1 MAKRRWQAWAE
12 VEVRASTRLADK
24 HRGAL
29 SDADST
35 RRAGCHPRGT
45 GRPRLQALGPAAA
58 TGRDAVRTGI
68 GLVEATAVDVIAVEA
83 ISDAEA
89 RRAGAASREEL
100 LAGLAR
106 HPQSPVFR
114 VGLRFAGPDPR
125 IAMREQADLS
135 DEEHARL
142 VGRLDR
148 LNRASRHGPWTRA
161 AELALELGREM
172 MAFKRDVRKLKE
184 LGLTESL
191 DTGYRLSPRAR
202 ALGRRA

>member
-1 MAKRRWQAWAE
+1 M
-12 VEVRASTRLADK
+12 
-24 HRGAL
+24 
-29 SDADST
+29 
-35 RRAGCHPRGT
+35 
-45 GRPRLQALGPAAA
+45 
-58 TGRDAVRTGI
+58 RTGI

-148 LNRASRHGPWTRA
+148 LDRHGPWTRA
-161 AELALELGREM
+161 TLATIDRRPATRAAELAHELGRET

-184 LGLTESL
+184 LGLAESL
-191 DTGYRLSPRAR
+191 DTGYRRSPRAR

>member
-1 MAKRRWQAWAE
+1 MLIRPPSWTPSARDG
-12 VEVRASTRLADK
+12 STSPS
-24 HRGAL
+24 GA
-29 SDADST
+29 
-35 RRAGCHPRGT
+35 GT
-45 GRPRLQALGPAAA
+45 GRGYGS
-58 TGRDAVRTGI
+58 GRGAHGNRARRGDCGRRV
-68 GLVEATAVDVIAVEA
+68 AVEA

-106 HPQSPVFR
+106 YPQRPVFR
-114 VGLRFAGPDPR
+114 IGLRFAGPDPR

-148 LNRASRHGPWTRA
+148 LDRASRHGPWTRATLATIDRRPATRA
-161 AELALELGREM
+161 AELALELGRET